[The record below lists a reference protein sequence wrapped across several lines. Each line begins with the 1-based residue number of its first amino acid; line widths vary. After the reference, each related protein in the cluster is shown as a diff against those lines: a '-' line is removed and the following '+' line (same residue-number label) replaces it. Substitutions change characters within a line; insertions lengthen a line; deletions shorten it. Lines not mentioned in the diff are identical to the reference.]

1 MFTIHGVTGQVF
13 SGTLEEMKR
22 VFAADKAR
30 KVRAIEKD
38 GAEMGGVGFEMSRR
52 PQDAAI
58 QAYRRMLSHDLE
70 RGPLYHAYQIM
81 QNPVISVS
89 AGDDAAKAWHV
100 LRKHNV
106 HQAPV
111 LNEERQM
118 VGIVSEREL
127 LTAVNIDAGVVV
139 ESLGRRVAD
148 VMTTPV
154 VAAATVTDVRRI
166 AAVMLDQGVDGVP
179 ITNDNGHLIGF
190 ISRSDILRTL
200 IMEPPLS
207 LWR

>member
-1 MFTIHGVTGQVF
+1 MFTIHGITGQVF
-13 SGTLEEMKR
+13 SGSLEEMNR
-22 VFAADKAR
+22 VFATDKTR
-30 KVRAIEKD
+30 KVRAIEKEGD
-38 GAEMGGVGFEMSRR
+38 ELGGVDVEVSRR
-52 PQDAAI
+52 PQETAI
-58 QAYRRMLSHDLE
+58 QAYRQMLSHDLE

-81 QNPVISVS
+81 QTRVISVL
-89 AGDDAAKAWHV
+89 ADDDAARAWLV
-100 LRKHNV
+100 LRKYNI

-111 LNEERQM
+111 LNHESKM

-127 LTAVNIDAGVVV
+127 LTVLNVDAGNIV

-154 VAAATVTDVRRI
+154 VAAAPVTDVRRI
-166 AAVMLDQGVDGVP
+166 AAAMLNHGVDGVP
-179 ITNDNGHLIGF
+179 ITNDSGHLIGF

-200 IMEPPLS
+200 VMEPPLS

>member
-13 SGTLEEMKR
+13 SGTLEEMNR
-22 VFAADKAR
+22 VHATDKTR
-30 KVRAIEKD
+30 KVRAIEQEGD
-38 GAEMGGVGFEMSRR
+38 ELGGGAVEIRRR
-52 PQDAAI
+52 PRESAI
-58 QAYRRMLSHDLE
+58 QAYRHMLSHDLE

-81 QNPVISVS
+81 QTRVISVLAS
-89 AGDDAAKAWHV
+89 DDAARAWHV
-100 LRKHNV
+100 LRKHNI

-111 LNEERQM
+111 LNDETQM

-127 LTAVNIDAGVVV
+127 LTALIIDAGIIV

-148 VMTTPV
+148 VMTSPV

-166 AAVMLDQGVDGVP
+166 AAVMLNHGVDGVP
-179 ITNDNGHLIGF
+179 ITNDSGHLIGF
-190 ISRSDILRTL
+190 ISRSDILSAL
-200 IMEPPLS
+200 VMEPPLS